1 MKKALLIIDAQEDF
15 IGEQR
20 NKERFNFE
28 DVDNLINNINKK
40 IIFYQ
45 RNKDI
50 VIYIASVLPNNFF
63 YKKFFWIRSCRN

>member
-63 YKKFFWIRSCRN
+63 IRSFWIRSCRN

>member
-63 YKKFFWIRSCRN
+63 L

>member
-40 IIFYQ
+40 IMFYQ

-63 YKKFFWIRSCRN
+63 IRSFLDMAL